1 MPSARQL
8 IRAFPARTSVPEPH
22 ALVFACLIAALGIAP
37 QAGFGQA
44 APGQTSQGALQG
56 QPPQEQ
62 DSKPASVE
70 RQDWDAK
77 FQTTYIWQNKPS
89 FHSPYAG
96 PNSLSPNRETSY
108 TWTVTA
114 YLGWRPW
121 EGGELYFNPEGIQG
135 RALSNVTGLGGPSN
149 AELQKA
155 VATSMRFYRARLY
168 YRHTWDLGGTP
179 VAVESDQNQLAGMV
193 QSRRFALTVG
203 NLSLTDVMGTSEISG
218 DGRTQFM
225 NWATLDH
232 GHYDY
237 AADARGFS
245 WGFLAELYWDQWAI
259 RGGRFLQPK
268 VSNGLPLDWRIF
280 KRYGDQIELE
290 RNFEIGGQPGVVKV
304 FGFRNV
310 AYMANFRDALAAA
323 APGQAPT
330 LDGVRKPQSKIGG
343 GVSWEQSITSELRA
357 EVRFGAHDGK
367 TESYAFTEIDRSFLA
382 AAQLK
387 GKSWGRSNDNIGLA
401 YARNGLSSAHRDYL
415 AAGGTGFFLGDG
427 QLNYGNE
434 QIIEAYYSYVPLKGL
449 SLSLDWQHIRNPG
462 YNRDR
467 GPVNIGS
474 VRLHYEF

>member
-1 MPSARQL
+1 MP
-8 IRAFPARTSVPEPH
+8 PARLPLSLRLVRAWLTAGLLLLSIDAQAQDKPE
-22 ALVFACLIAALGIAP
+22 
-37 QAGFGQA
+37 A
-44 APGQTSQGALQG
+44 APT
-56 QPPQEQ
+56 
-62 DSKPASVE
+62 VE
-70 RQDWDAK
+70 RQDRDAK

-89 FHSPYAG
+89 FNSPYSG

-114 YLGWRPW
+114 YFGLRPW

-135 RALSNVTGLGGPSN
+135 RALSNVTGLGGPTN

-155 VATSMRFYRARLY
+155 VATNMRFYRARLY
-168 YRHTWDLGGTP
+168 YRHTWGLGGAP
-179 VAVESDQNQLAGMV
+179 VAIESDQNQLAGMV
-193 QSRRFALTVG
+193 ESRRFVLTAG
-203 NLSLTDVMGTSEISG
+203 NLSLTDVMGTSDITG

-225 NWATLDH
+225 NWSTLDH

-245 WGFLAELYWDQWAI
+245 WGFLGELYWDKWAL

-268 VSNGLPLDWRIF
+268 VSNGLPLDYRIF
-280 KRYGDQIELE
+280 KRYGDQIEVE
-290 RNFEIGGQPGVVKV
+290 RNIEIGGQPGVVKV

-310 AYMANFRDALAAA
+310 AYMGSFRDALAAA

-330 LDGVRKPQSKIGG
+330 MDGVRKPQSKLGW
-343 GVSWEQSITSELRA
+343 GVSWEQSITTDLRG

-367 TESYAFTEIDRSFLA
+367 TESYAFTEIDRSFFTA
-382 AAQLK
+382 WQLK
-387 GKSWGRSNDNIGLA
+387 GNRWGRANDNIGIA
-401 YARNGLSSAHRDYL
+401 YARNGLSSAHRDFL

-434 QIIEAYYSYVPLKGL
+434 HIVEAYYSFVPLKGL